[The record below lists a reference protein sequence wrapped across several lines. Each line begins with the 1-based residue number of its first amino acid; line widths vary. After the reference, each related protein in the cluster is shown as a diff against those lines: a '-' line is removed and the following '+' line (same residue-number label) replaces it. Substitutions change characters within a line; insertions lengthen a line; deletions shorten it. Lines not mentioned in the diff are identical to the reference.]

1 VGQHAALRSKLMA
14 ACHSSGLG
22 GHSGVPVTYR
32 HMKQLFAWKGMKN
45 AVQEYVQS
53 CLTCQMAKPDRAKSP
68 GLLQPLPVPSGAWHT
83 ISLDFVEGLPLSGHA
98 DCVMVVVDKFT
109 KYVHFIALKHPYT
122 AASVAQLF
130 LDQIYRLHGM
140 PTALV
145 SNRDKIFTSRLWQE
159 LFRLAQVQLK
169 MSTAYHPQTDG
180 QTEQVNQCLETFL
193 RCFVS
198 ACPAKWKSW
207 LVLAEFWYNSSFHSA
222 IGRSPFEALFGYA
235 PRHFGIQLDDQCAV
249 PSLEQWL
256 QDRRLM
262 TDLVKQHLNRAVVR
276 MKSQADKGRSERSF
290 EVGDLVFL
298 KLQPYVQFSLAPRS
312 NQKLAFKFFGLFPV
326 V

>member
-22 GHSGVPVTYR
+22 GHSCVLVTYR

-68 GLLQPLPVPSGAWHT
+68 SLLQPLPVPSGAWHI

-109 KYVHFIALKHPYT
+109 KYAHFIALKHPYT
-122 AASVAQLF
+122 TASVARLF

-145 SNRDKIFTSRLWQE
+145 SDLSDRDKIFTSRQWQE

-180 QTEQVNQCLETFL
+180 QTGQVNQFL
-193 RCFVS
+193 RPSFS
-198 ACPAKWKSW
+198 AL
-207 LVLAEFWYNSSFHSA
+207 LVLVLLSGNPGLCWLN
-222 IGRSPFEALFGYA
+222 
-235 PRHFGIQLDDQCAV
+235 FGIIPASILLLAV
-249 PSLEQWL
+249 HP
-256 QDRRLM
+256 
-262 TDLVKQHLNRAVVR
+262 
-276 MKSQADKGRSERSF
+276 
-290 EVGDLVFL
+290 L
-298 KLQPYVQFSLAPRS
+298 KLYTATPRGTLAFSWMISVQFPA
-312 NQKLAFKFFGLFPV
+312 
-326 V
+326 